1 MKHEV
6 TNVKVSF
13 ISLGCAKNLV
23 NTEQMMA
30 LCRDAG
36 HTLLEGPAGADVV
49 VINTCGFIDS
59 AKEEAID
66 TILAAAQ
73 LKAEGQVRK
82 ILVTGCLTQRYQQEI
97 LTELPE
103 VDGIM
108 GTGSYGEIVAALE
121 ELMGG
126 GHPCRFASIH
136 GKIDEFDRVLT
147 TPKHYTYLRIAE
159 GCDNHC
165 AYCVIPSLRGR
176 YRSRRMEDVLAEAR
190 KLADAGVQECIVIA
204 QDITR
209 YGIDLYGERKLAA
222 LLRELCKLD
231 FHWIRLH
238 YLYPDEFTDELID
251 TIADEEKVLPY
262 LDIPIQHCNDK
273 VLKAMNRRGGRKEIE
288 DAIARLRAA
297 IPGITLRTTLIAG
310 FPGETEE
317 QYAELC
323 DFVKTVKF
331 DRLGCF
337 AYSAEENTVAAK
349 MPNQI
354 DEETKQRRADHIM
367 ELQAE
372 VSAEREGEKVGH
384 TYECICDG
392 VDDETGMYLLRT
404 KADCPEI
411 DGNVLTPADTP
422 LETGAFYK
430 VTITDSDTYD
440 LYGYAEER
448 LED

>member
-1 MKHEV
+1 MSRPHRL
-6 TNVKVSF
+6 TSICDSVK
-13 ISLGCAKNLV
+13 
-23 NTEQMMA
+23 
-30 LCRDAG
+30 
-36 HTLLEGPAGADVV
+36 
-49 VINTCGFIDS
+49 
-59 AKEEAID
+59 
-66 TILAAAQ
+66 
-73 LKAEGQVRK
+73 
-82 ILVTGCLTQRYQQEI
+82 
-97 LTELPE
+97 
-103 VDGIM
+103 
-108 GTGSYGEIVAALE
+108 YGN
-121 ELMGG
+121 
-126 GHPCRFASIH
+126 S
-136 GKIDEFDRVLT
+136 
-147 TPKHYTYLRIAE
+147 
-159 GCDNHC
+159 
-165 AYCVIPSLRGR
+165 
-176 YRSRRMEDVLAEAR
+176 
-190 KLADAGVQECIVIA
+190 
-204 QDITR
+204 
-209 YGIDLYGERKLAA
+209 
-222 LLRELCKLD
+222 
-231 FHWIRLH
+231 
-238 YLYPDEFTDELID
+238 
-251 TIADEEKVLPY
+251 
-262 LDIPIQHCNDK
+262 
-273 VLKAMNRRGGRKEIE
+273 
-288 DAIARLRAA
+288 
-297 IPGITLRTTLIAG
+297 PGITLRTTLIAG

-323 DFVKTVKF
+323 DFVKTVRF